1 VHSRK
6 SLTVWDLVVPLK
18 PLALAKSRLAGAG
31 GEGARPGLA
40 LAFAVDT
47 VAAALACAAVRSVSV
62 VTDDALA
69 GAELSAL
76 GARIVPDAPAAGL
89 NAALAYGAQVVRYG
103 SLEASVA
110 ALHADLPALRSA
122 ELELVL
128 AAASAADRAFLA
140 DAAGIGTTL
149 LAAAPGIGLAPAFG
163 EGSRARHRRSG
174 AQEILLEGVDS
185 VQQDVDTA
193 ADLQVALSLGV
204 GPRTTAATAGLGWAG
219 RQ

>member
-1 VHSRK
+1 VRSRK
-6 SLTVWDLVVPLK
+6 SLTIWDLVVPLK

-31 GEGARPGLA
+31 GEGARAGLA

-47 VAAALACAAVRSVSV
+47 VAAALACTAVRSVSV

-89 NAALAYGAQVVRYG
+89 NAALAHGAHVVRSG
-103 SLEASVA
+103 SPEASVA
-110 ALHADLPALRSA
+110 ALSADLPALRSA

-149 LAAAPGIGLAPAFG
+149 LAAAAGIGLAPAFG
-163 EGSRARHRRSG
+163 EASRARHRRSG

-193 ADLQVALSLGV
+193 ADLQVAVSLGV
-204 GPRTTAATAGLGWAG
+204 GPRTAAATAGLGCAG
-219 RQ
+219 